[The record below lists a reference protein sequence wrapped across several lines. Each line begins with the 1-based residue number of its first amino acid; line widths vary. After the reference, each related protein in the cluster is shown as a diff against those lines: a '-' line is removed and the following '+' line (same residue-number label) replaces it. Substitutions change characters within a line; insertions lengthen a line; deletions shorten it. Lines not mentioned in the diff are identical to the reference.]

1 MTGVRRISGP
11 AECALGKKGAK
22 KWGATAFNG
31 FLGGAMTLSLALQPE
46 HERRMLSAVAHQCA
60 RPVLSRSNKLQKPSA
75 KYAAG
80 GGSVE
85 S

>member
-1 MTGVRRISGP
+1 
-11 AECALGKKGAK
+11 
-22 KWGATAFNG
+22 
-31 FLGGAMTLSLALQPE
+31 MTLSLALQPE